1 MDVKKLN
8 EIMEQSRIQK
18 KDMGLNI
25 KTLRLKQQTYEAG
38 IVSGHQHYLS
48 KTGLFS
54 RSEEKVKKDASDG
67 GKTSGQLYKGKFLQD
82 WAKEN
87 PDKHYQQNSKIGK
100 KQGKINVKSGHLEKV
115 RITGGKNASEIE
127 YECEHCFKKVKG
139 AVYYRW
145 HGDNCSTL
153 EKIKEQLKIIKKLNK
168 KTFSSND
175 VVNVCKKLKINYR
188 PIKYGILKNTKYI
201 EVIKIGTNQTNP
213 TIFKLIEK

>member
-18 KDMGLNI
+18 KDSGLNL

-54 RSEEKVKKDASDG
+54 RSEEKIKKDSKKG
-67 GKTSGQLYKGKFLQD
+67 GKITGEKYKGKALKD
-82 WAKEN
+82 WMEN
-87 PDKHYQQNSKIGK
+87 NPELTFEQNSKIGK
-100 KQGKINVKSGHLEKV
+100 KQGKKNVKSGHLAKV
-115 RITGGKNASEIE
+115 RVNGGKNASEIE
-127 YECEHCFKKVKG
+127 YECEHCNKKING
-139 AVYYRW
+139 AVYFRW

-153 EKIKEQLKIIKKLNK
+153 DKLNK
-168 KTFSSND
+168 QLKVITKIGKKIFSSND
-175 VVNVCKKLKINYR
+175 IVNLCKKLKINYR

-213 TIFKLIEK
+213 TIFKLIKK

>member
-18 KDMGLNI
+18 KDSGLNL

-54 RSEEKVKKDASDG
+54 RSEEKIKKDSKKG
-67 GKTSGQLYKGKFLQD
+67 GKITGEKYKGKALKD
-82 WAKEN
+82 WMEN
-87 PDKHYQQNSKIGK
+87 NPELTFEQNSKIGK
-100 KQGKINVKSGHLEKV
+100 KQGKKNVKSGHLAKV
-115 RITGGKNASEIE
+115 RVNGGKNASEIE
-127 YECEHCFKKVKG
+127 YECEHCNKKING
-139 AVYYRW
+139 AVYFRW

-153 EKIKEQLKIIKKLNK
+153 DKLNK
-168 KTFSSND
+168 QLKVITKIGKKIFSSND
-175 VVNVCKKLKINYR
+175 IVNLCKKLKINYR

-201 EVIKIGTNQTNP
+201 EVIKIVTNQTNP
-213 TIFKLIEK
+213 TIFKLIKK